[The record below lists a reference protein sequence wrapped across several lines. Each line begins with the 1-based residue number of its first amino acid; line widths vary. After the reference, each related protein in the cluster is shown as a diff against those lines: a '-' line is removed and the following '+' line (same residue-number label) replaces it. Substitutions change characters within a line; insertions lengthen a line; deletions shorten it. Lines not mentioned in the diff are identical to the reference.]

1 MICTSHIKF
10 YKKELVMESVD
21 TIISL
26 GLGLA
31 AGYFTGTL
39 FYRRRLKK
47 TLMAMRNFVAKDGVL
62 TLEHHQAA
70 LSLNG
75 VSFSEPLKELDASF
89 DVLSSSA
96 PDDIEAQEIEA
107 LEAEQEALLDVA
119 AV

>member
-1 MICTSHIKF
+1 
-10 YKKELVMESVD
+10 MESLD

-47 TLMAMRNFVAKDGVL
+47 TLMAMRNLVAKGDMAV
-62 TLEHHQAA
+62 EHYQAA

-75 VSFSEPLKELDASF
+75 VSLAEPLKELDASF
-89 DVLSSSA
+89 NVLSS
-96 PDDIEAQEIEA
+96 DTDIEA
-107 LEAEQEALLDVA
+107 LEAEQESLLD
-119 AV
+119 AVTA